1 MSGQNHPDNLV
12 PSNKKGAKRKTTRF
26 NWQLQRRSQSP
37 QEIKG
42 SEVRAPATTA
52 PVALPFNSEDNGVS
66 VLMTVGISSL
76 GIHQPTR
83 SLKTKGSFSSA
94 HLGSEKGDAT
104 TAARF
109 GVFFG
114 SFPRNGIKR
123 SSSIFVKKRGNNG
136 AVGYKNSSLAQQCL
150 RTGVVSG
157 TNLRPGRTA
166 TSTNYSHPSRLTIN
180 QSPQTEDQP
189 TSVLDFEEETILI
202 EREPSKESVVS
213 AWLLQCNNASLS
225 LDDTEDTVKEP
236 QYSIKNVKLFDVSED
251 RTQLLGS
258 SEKAAPGAS
267 ESEMKEVTPKRFLYP
282 TDVTIRFAGPVPSK
296 LTESKNF
303 VKSAR
308 FTPSTGKESRRD
320 ETQTTHF
327 LDSHTIRTAPSH
339 SVQNVESSRSC
350 EDEPNDHTEE
360 NTNHIT
366 DWASVSSSEWGD
378 EMCEFDRQ
386 QASRVQQMFDQIDRV
401 LYDGCTTGW
410 PTTEGPATPDR
421 STSPTMQLQD
431 EYNLSQLEDECQDWL
446 QRFLHLRVVGVKV
459 LAKDEASGIFST
471 TRSSQSSCTKAD
483 CPTPPQTVCKSNG
496 LTGPVAYSRT
506 GKSCSTN
513 QEKPDSPSKVIQFIQ
528 GGSNK
533 QLKHSETTGTHR
545 RPSPSSAPHKEPRTP
560 TPTVEPPEAIPSC
573 SKHNDSSDPVKRI
586 HVSIP
591 SLTRGS
597 EDTGIYHGE
606 VPTARVGPSTSGLSF
621 DKQKVAA
628 LQKFPRGIPMSSS
641 SLGRGVFA
649 APTDSIS
656 CHAVT
661 RSCQETKRTTTIKQL
676 LAEEIRKDLIV
687 WLQEAVCSTA
697 QPINLNT
704 TTPGFIGE
712 NHIRHGNVRPTLH
725 QQVHSENAAHDQSAC
740 LLGKEP
746 ADPSVKFPT
755 HHSTAARVQG
765 SAHHQATNAS
775 ELTDLL
781 HISAKSLQHRERTVW
796 NEAQDTGALKAIQPL
811 ATTTMAEQH
820 SGEPVCNIRSPVQNR
835 LSPQPHSCF
844 PASGAQRQI
853 SGLHCKPTTF
863 SGRRPV
869 HSSGMNQGEVNHGP
883 SGSGVIGVAANLH
896 VGGRLAPLERSR
908 PCANTSNNYLQ
919 LSEDHL
925 TQINPSPVHGSNSVH
940 LGGPR
945 NKTHHLPSANP
956 SSCAHNTVVC
966 TPLTISVSA
975 VVDPQHGRSCT
986 LPPLYNNTQTLS
998 TLAGQNAPSHT
1009 GASVG
1014 SLPST
1019 KVQHNQYSRVG
1030 APVQT
1035 TASTTTHSNL
1045 QHALPLQ
1052 HQYTPALRVT
1062 NSNLVTQ
1069 QLNNSG
1075 VVNPTPKRHAR
1086 CRQLSG
1092 VTQTKISKKR
1102 TSTVSSQTKT
1112 CPRYWRPHSSIS
1124 SLPWMIEE
1132 SRISHI
1138 DRSRSTLLLPSF
1150 TVEAEHNSSKRFE
1163 FSHWETSRTS
1173 EDKIRSLCDRP
1184 K

>member
-1 MSGQNHPDNLV
+1 MSGNSQPDSLI
-12 PSNKKGAKRKTTRF
+12 SSSKKEAKRKTTRF

-52 PVALPFNSEDNGVS
+52 PVAFNSEDNGAS
-66 VLMTVGISSL
+66 ALMTVGISSL

-83 SLKTKGSFSSA
+83 QPKTKGSFSSA

-104 TAARF
+104 TATRF
-109 GVFFG
+109 GAFFG

-166 TSTNYSHPSRLTIN
+166 TSTNHSDPSMLTI
-180 QSPQTEDQP
+180 SRSLQTEDQP
-189 TSVLDFEEETILI
+189 TSVLGFEEETVLL

-225 LDDTEDTVKEP
+225 LDDTQDTVKEP
-236 QYSIKNVKLFDVSED
+236 QYSIKNVKLFDVAED
-251 RTQLLGS
+251 RTELLGS
-258 SEKAAPGAS
+258 SVEAAPGAS
-267 ESEMKEVTPKRFLYP
+267 ESEMQEVKPKRFLYP
-282 TDVTIRFAGPVPSK
+282 TDVTIRFADPIPSK

-308 FTPSTGKESRRD
+308 FAPSIGKESRRD

-327 LDSHTIRTAPSH
+327 LDSHTLRTAPIH
-339 SVQNVESSRSC
+339 SVQNIESLRSC
-350 EDEPNDHTEE
+350 EDEPNDHAEE

-410 PTTEGPATPDR
+410 PTTEGTDTPDR
-421 STSPTMQLQD
+421 STSPAMQLQD

-459 LAKDEASGIFST
+459 PAKDKTSGNFST

-483 CPTPPQTVCKSNG
+483 CPIPPQPLCKSNG
-496 LTGPVAYSRT
+496 LTRPVAYSRT

-513 QEKPDSPSKVIQFIQ
+513 QNSPSNVVQSIQR
-528 GGSNK
+528 GSNK
-533 QLKHSETTGTHR
+533 QLKHSETTGTHGQ
-545 RPSPSSAPHKEPRTP
+545 PSPSSTPHNEPRTP
-560 TPTVEPPEAIPSC
+560 TPTVEPPEALPPC
-573 SKHNDSSDPVKRI
+573 SKHSGSSDSVKRI
-586 HVSIP
+586 HVAIP
-591 SLTRGS
+591 SFTRGS
-597 EDTGIYHGE
+597 EGTGTYHE
-606 VPTARVGPSTSGLSF
+606 EIPTARIDPSTSGLSF

-628 LQKFPRGIPMSSS
+628 LQKFPRGIPTSSS
-641 SLGRGVFA
+641 ALGKGAFA
-649 APTDSIS
+649 APTDSVS
-656 CHAVT
+656 RHAVT
-661 RSCQETKRTTTIKQL
+661 KSCQEPKRTTTIKQL
-676 LAEEIRKDLIV
+676 LAEEIRKDLSV
-687 WLQEAVCSTA
+687 WLQEAVCCTT
-697 QPINLNT
+697 QPLNLNT
-704 TTPGFIGE
+704 TATGLTGE

-725 QQVHSENAAHDQSAC
+725 QQVHSENAAHEQSAC
-740 LLGKEP
+740 LLGKES
-746 ADPSVKFPT
+746 ADPSAKVPT
-755 HHSTAARVQG
+755 HHSAAAKAQG
-765 SAHHQATNAS
+765 SAYHQATNAS

-796 NEAQDTGALKAIQPL
+796 NEAQDTVALKSSSISGGHNM
-811 ATTTMAEQH
+811 TEQH
-820 SGEPVCNIRSPVQNR
+820 FGEPVCNIRSPVQSR
-835 LSPQPHSCF
+835 LSPQPHACF
-844 PASGAQRQI
+844 TASGAQRQI

-863 SGRRPV
+863 SGRRSAHP
-869 HSSGMNQGEVNHGP
+869 SAMSQGEVSHGP
-883 SGSGVIGVAANLH
+883 SGSGIIGVAANLH

-908 PCANTSNNYLQ
+908 PCTNTSNNYLQ
-919 LSEDHL
+919 LSEDHI
-925 TQINPSPVHGSNSVH
+925 TQVNPVPVHGSNSVH

-945 NKTHHLPSANP
+945 NKTHHLPSTNA
-956 SSCAHNTVVC
+956 SSCAHNVVGC
-966 TPLTISVSA
+966 TPLAISASA

-998 TLAGQNAPSHT
+998 TLAGQNAPSHA

-1019 KVQHNQYSRVG
+1019 KVQHNQYSRAG
-1030 APVQT
+1030 ATVQM

-1052 HQYTPALRVT
+1052 HQHTPALRIT

-1075 VVNPTPKRHAR
+1075 MVNPAPQRHVR
-1086 CRQLSG
+1086 CRQFSG
-1092 VTQTKISKKR
+1092 VTQTKISNKS
-1102 TSTVSSQTKT
+1102 TSTVSSKPKT

-1124 SLPWMIEE
+1124 SLPWMTEE
-1132 SRISHI
+1132 NRTNHI

-1150 TVEAEHNSSKRFE
+1150 TVEVEHSSSKRV
-1163 FSHWETSRTS
+1163 SHWETRHTS